1 MRRLQQQPHGH
12 TARARQRRQ
21 GPLRHA
27 VAPTPTHPSGL
38 LAIGQPAAWLF
49 PGHLGIGRSEA
60 TLQAA
65 CRLAAARRS
74 WASRSPFTRCASA
87 SHAPATAIYTRV
99 AIKVIAGTP
108 SPLDRLQLSV
118 TPPAW
123 WSSKTFCTLFGAKA
137 DFKRCSLKL
146 TISSGVTRAA
156 SSYPR
161 NSVSL
166 RHFSAPSAYRST
178 ALRQLLHSLGPNS
191 LGPRTK
197 PRHVL
202 IQRRCRGPRWAH
214 QAGDP

>member
-1 MRRLQQQPHGH
+1 MLSPQLLRILRVYW
-12 TARARQRRQ
+12 
-21 GPLRHA
+21 PLANR
-27 VAPTPTHPSGL
+27 PPGCSP
-38 LAIGQPAAWLF
+38 AIWGSADQKL
-49 PGHLGIGRSEA
+49 R
-60 TLQAA
+60 
-65 CRLAAARRS
+65 CRRLAAWPPRGGAGQAGHRS
-74 WASRSPFTRCASA
+74 RAAPQLR
-87 SHAPATAIYTRV
+87 HAPATAIYTRV

-123 WSSKTFCTLFGAKA
+123 WSSKTFCMLFGAKA